1 MTSSPEVH
9 PAVEDT
15 RLAVWVEE
23 DDAFPKGE
31 LMGPGYLFN
40 IVMYSNKA
48 GDRYPIYSGAGQ
60 ILGASVFIDNGRR
73 LAIRTFDGMS
83 SAEQWWVLARSGEY
97 SALPIPARVY
107 QVWGTV
113 DGYAFVASSGE
124 PGVTPELRYH
134 RFTVGHFWAGEYGE
148 DPNQAITHATDLN
161 VFADFRPVLPASHC
175 KLPYVF
181 LANIDPELQL
191 EVLDQMESPKFVA
204 ADTMN
209 FWITGKKEQLLKV
222 LGRVTLALMNDAE
235 ARMLTG
241 RKLLIDA
248 AEDILALGPRYVL
261 VKKGEHGA
269 LLFSKDSLFAAPS
282 FPIRKLVDPTGAGD
296 SFAGAL
302 VGYLASTDDVS
313 EPNIRMAIIYGTT
326 VASFDVEDFSLR
338 RLAALTREQIEE
350 RFGVLRSITAF

>member
-1 MTSSPEVH
+1 MTTDNNRVLIVGSVGLDAVSTPHGSVDRVLGGAASYSSVAASFFAPVSMVGVVGRDFPPENV
-9 PAVEDT
+9 A
-15 RLAVWVEE
+15 
-23 DDAFPKGE
+23 
-31 LMGPGYLFN
+31 LFE
-40 IVMYSNKA
+40 SR
-48 GDRYPIYSGAGQ
+48 G
-60 ILGASVFIDNGRR
+60 ID
-73 LAIRTFDGMS
+73 L
-83 SAEQWWVLARSGEY
+83 
-97 SALPIPARVY
+97 SALEVRE
-107 QVWGTV
+107 
-113 DGYAFVASSGE
+113 GE
-124 PGVTPELRYH
+124 T
-134 RFTVGHFWAGEYGE
+134 FFWAGEYGE

-248 AEDILALGPRYVL
+248 AEDILALGPRYVV

-313 EPNIRMAIIYGTT
+313 EPNIRRAIIYGTT